1 MMVDTLTTIPL
12 IDLVDGGPVELFE
25 MRRENAK
32 TLLAA
37 GNSSVPSLIL
47 GPLDSL
53 SRRWLHRA
61 RTPYSGEIDAI
72 ANGMEAGTWFVN
84 LSMEWGCTSGVAAD
98 PENSGSRILRTL
110 DWPVTGLGR
119 EVVVARMAGNA
130 GEFYNVT
137 WPGFVG
143 ALTVMAPGRFSAAI
157 NQAPI
162 VRHGMLPPSL
172 NWGINR
178 LKSLAS
184 KAIPPTHLLRQVC
197 ETCNDY
203 EQAKEILCD
212 TPIAIPALFALS
224 GMNAIEGCVIER
236 LENRSFVHEAPSA
249 IANHWLSNSLRGKAR
264 GIDSHRRHR
273 LMNGLCRIAKGG
285 FDWLIEPLLNVDTCL
300 AVVMNA
306 AQGTLLVRGFEPE
319 GLATE
324 VFDLSAL
331 ERSIEQPGLSA
342 IC

>member
-1 MMVDTLTTIPL
+1 MMADTLTTIPL
-12 IDLVDGGPVELFE
+12 IDLVDSGPVELFE
-25 MRRENAK
+25 MRRANAK
-32 TLLAA
+32 ALLAA
-37 GNSSVPSLIL
+37 GSGSVPSLML

-61 RTPYSGEIDAI
+61 RTPYAGEIDAI
-72 ANGMEAGTWFVN
+72 AKGMTAGTWFVN

-98 PENSGSRILRTL
+98 PESTGSRILRTL

-119 EVVVARMAGNA
+119 EVVVARMAGDA
-130 GEFYNVT
+130 GVFFNVT

-143 ALTVMAPGRFSAAI
+143 ALTVMAPGRFSAAV

-162 VRHGMLPPSL
+162 VRHGMLPPSF

-178 LKSLAS
+178 FKLLAS
-184 KAIPPTHLLRQVC
+184 KAIPPTHLLRHVC

-203 EQAKEILCD
+203 EQAKEILCE

-236 LENRSFVHEAPSA
+236 LEHRSFVHEAPSA

-264 GIDSHRRHR
+264 GIDSYRRHR
-273 LMNGLCRIAKGG
+273 LMNGLCRTAKSG
-285 FDWLIEPLLNVDTCL
+285 FDWLFDPLLNADTRL
-300 AVVMNA
+300 AVVTNA
-306 AQGTLLVRGFEPE
+306 AQGSLLVRGFEPE

-324 VFDLSAL
+324 IFDLSAV
-331 ERSIEQPGLSA
+331 ESSIEQSA
-342 IC
+342 

>member
-1 MMVDTLTTIPL
+1 MTVETLTTIPL
-12 IDLVDGGPVELFE
+12 IDCVNGGPVELFE
-25 MRRENAK
+25 TRRENAK

-37 GNSSVPSLIL
+37 GNSSVPSLMR
-47 GPLDSL
+47 GPLDLL
-53 SRRWLHRA
+53 SKRWLQRA
-61 RTPYSGEIDAI
+61 RTPYAGEIDAI
-72 ANGMEAGTWFVN
+72 AKRMEVGTWFVN

-98 PENSGSRILRTL
+98 PEGSGSRILRTL
-110 DWPVTGLGR
+110 DWPVIGLGR

-162 VRHGMLPPSL
+162 VRHGILPPSF

-184 KAIPPTHLLRQVC
+184 KAIPPTHLLRHVC
-197 ETCNDY
+197 ETCSDY
-203 EQAKEILCD
+203 EQAKDILCE

-224 GMNAIEGCVIER
+224 GMNAVEGCIIER

-249 IANHWLSNSLRGKAR
+249 IANHWLSKSLRGKAR

-285 FDWLIEPLLNVDTCL
+285 FDWLIEPLLNVDTRL

-306 AQGTLLVRGFEPE
+306 AQGSLLVSGFEPE
-319 GLATE
+319 GPATE
-324 VFDLSAL
+324 VFDLAAL
-331 ERSIEQPGLSA
+331 ESSIEQ
-342 IC
+342 

>member
-1 MMVDTLTTIPL
+1 MMANMLTTIPL
-12 IDLVDGGPVELFE
+12 IDLVDGGPVKLFE
-25 MRRENAK
+25 MRKTNAEA
-32 TLLAA
+32 LLTA
-37 GNSSVPSLIL
+37 GSSSVPSSML

-53 SRRWLHRA
+53 SRRWLCRA
-61 RTPYSGEIDAI
+61 RTPYAGEIDAI
-72 ANGMEAGTWFVN
+72 ANGMRAGTWFVN

-98 PENSGSRILRTL
+98 PEHSGSRILRTL
-110 DWPVTGLGR
+110 DWHFPGLGR

-130 GEFYNVT
+130 GDFYNVT

-162 VRHGMLPPSL
+162 VRRGMLPRSL

-178 LKSLAS
+178 AKFLAS
-184 KAIPPTHLLRQVC
+184 RDIPPTHLLRQVC

-203 EQAKEILCD
+203 DQAKEILCD
-212 TPIAIPALFALS
+212 TPIAIPALFILS
-224 GMNAIEGCVIER
+224 GMNAVEGCVIER

-249 IANHWLSNSLRGKAR
+249 VANHWLSRSLRGKAR
-264 GIDSHRRHR
+264 GIDSDRRHR

-285 FDWLIEPLLNVDTCL
+285 FDWLIEPLLNVDTRL

-306 AQGTLLVRGFEPE
+306 AQGSLLVRGFEPE

-324 VFDLSAL
+324 IFDLSAL
-331 ERSIEQPGLSA
+331 ESPTEQSV
-342 IC
+342 